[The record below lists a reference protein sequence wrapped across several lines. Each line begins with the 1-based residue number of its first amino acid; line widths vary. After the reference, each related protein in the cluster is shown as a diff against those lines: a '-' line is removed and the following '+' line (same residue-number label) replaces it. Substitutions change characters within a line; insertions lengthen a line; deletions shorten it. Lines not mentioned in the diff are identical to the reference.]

1 MDRKDLK
8 ILFASNDSI
17 SLDCLNFLHPEGVLT
32 VKSKQS
38 GRKKA
43 VNPVTEW
50 ALNNNIECIEV
61 EHLLKDEREYIQEK
75 GYNLLISFSF
85 SKIFGP
91 KFLSIFTKGAFNI
104 HPSSLPMFRGPSPIQ
119 NSILSNLKKT
129 DITLQTISEKMDEG
143 DIVFQKE
150 IQIEESDDYVTLSNK
165 IKTQSPA
172 LLQELIN
179 NYPNLSLKPQIGEAT
194 YTKLI
199 EKSEGVVSLK
209 NDDGF
214 VIDRKVKAYVSFPK
228 VRVKWQDKNIIILKT
243 SFEKADVKQSYG
255 SVIEYDKNKG
265 IKVAT
270 KGGYLYIS
278 RLCLE
283 TKAESDAA
291 SFVNGHRN
299 IIGGIL
305 S

>member
-1 MDRKDLK
+1 MDRKELK

-17 SLDCLNFLHPEGVLT
+17 ALECLNFLHPDGVLT
-32 VKSKQS
+32 VKSQQS
-38 GRKKA
+38 GRKK
-43 VNPVTEW
+43 VENPIVEW
-50 ALNNNIECIEV
+50 AKQNNTECIEV
-61 EHLLKDEREYIQEK
+61 EHLLKEEREYIQNK

-104 HPSSLPMFRGPSPIQ
+104 HPSSLPAFRGPSPIQ
-119 NSILSNLKKT
+119 NSILSNLRKT
-129 DITLQTISEKMDEG
+129 DITLQTISERMDEG

-150 IQIEESDDYVTLSNK
+150 IQIEESDDYITLSNK
-165 IKTQSPA
+165 IRANSPI
-172 LLQELIN
+172 LLEELFK
-179 NYPNLSLKPQIGEAT
+179 NYPNLDLKPQIGDAT

-199 EKSEGVVSLK
+199 EKSEGNVFFEQEE
-209 NDDGF
+209 GF

-228 VRVKWQDKNIIILKT
+228 VRVKWQDKNIIILK
-243 SFEKADVKQSYG
+243 SYFEKSKVDEPYG
-255 SVIEYDKNKG
+255 MVVEYCKNKG
-265 IKVAT
+265 IKVAS

-283 TKAESDAA
+283 SKAECDAS
-291 SFVNGHRN
+291 SFVNGHKN

-305 S
+305 N